1 MTVDDIRD
9 TSGVPVT
16 VVSCSVPEYLA
27 EIEELVV
34 GYWVKLQV
42 CCAGRDAA
50 MPRSAMRQSVPGAR
64 LETMSQPTID

>member
-34 GYWVKLQV
+34 GY
-42 CCAGRDAA
+42 
-50 MPRSAMRQSVPGAR
+50 
-64 LETMSQPTID
+64 